1 VKGNLLNFIINTIR
15 KFSLSHIHWLG
26 FDLAAGAV
34 ISQIAFTKIPVG
46 KATFNTR
53 MAVVLAL
60 GVFFISSLNN
70 LLDHRK
76 PAKTESKKYLTNQ
89 KERISFLKILI
100 GVLVIA
106 SMFAFFLPEIIGKV
120 ALGLTVFSAAGI
132 FLFSKL
138 PERSPLH
145 VLREP
150 MSAIILATAILG
162 NTFFQNQELVR
173 ENKYA
178 GVLFLLIVIQNFLLS
193 SYFTAIEFPNTSNLA
208 TRLSASLSKQILH
221 GITLLVITGCVIICL
236 KTEYRYTQRLI
247 VILLG
252 MSVFQSL
259 ILQKGQYI
267 NSKKYKKLLVTLIL
281 ALPFLV
287 L

>member
-46 KATFNTR
+46 KATLNTR

>member
-1 VKGNLLNFIINTIR
+1 MKGNLLNFIINTIR

-46 KATFNTR
+46 KATLNTR

-178 GVLFLLIVIQNFLLS
+178 GVLFLLIIIQNFLLS

>member
-100 GVLVIA
+100 AVLVIA

>member
-1 VKGNLLNFIINTIR
+1 MKGNLLNFIINTIR

-178 GVLFLLIVIQNFLLS
+178 GVLFLLIIIQNFLLS

>member
-76 PAKTESKKYLTNQ
+76 PAKTESKKFLTNQ

-106 SMFAFFLPEIIGKV
+106 IMFAFFLPEIIGKV
-120 ALGLTVFSAAGI
+120 ALGLTVFSAAGM

-150 MSAIILATAILG
+150 FSAIILATAILG
-162 NTFFQNQELVR
+162 NTFIQNQELVR

-178 GVLFLLIVIQNFLLS
+178 GVLFLMIVIQNFLLS

-252 MSVFQSL
+252 MSVLQSF
-259 ILQKGQYI
+259 ILQKAQYL
-267 NSKKYKKLLVTLIL
+267 NSKKYKKLLITLIL

>member
-178 GVLFLLIVIQNFLLS
+178 GVLFLLIIIQNFLLS

>member
-1 VKGNLLNFIINTIR
+1 MKGNLLNFIINTIR

-46 KATFNTR
+46 KATLNTR

-221 GITLLVITGCVIICL
+221 GITLLVITGCFIICL

>member
-1 VKGNLLNFIINTIR
+1 MKGNLLNFIINTIR

-76 PAKTESKKYLTNQ
+76 PAKTESKKFLTNQ

-106 SMFAFFLPEIIGKV
+106 IMFAFFLPEIIGKV
-120 ALGLTVFSAAGI
+120 ALGLTVFSAAGM

-150 MSAIILATAILG
+150 FSAIILATAILG
-162 NTFFQNQELVR
+162 NTFIQNQELVR

-178 GVLFLLIVIQNFLLS
+178 GVLFLMIVIQNFLLS

-267 NSKKYKKLLVTLIL
+267 NSKKYKKLLITLIL

>member
-1 VKGNLLNFIINTIR
+1 MKGNLLNFIINTIR

-46 KATFNTR
+46 KATLNTR

-100 GVLVIA
+100 AVLVIA

-178 GVLFLLIVIQNFLLS
+178 GVLFLLIIIQNFLLS

>member
-1 VKGNLLNFIINTIR
+1 MKGNLLNFIINTIR

-178 GVLFLLIVIQNFLLS
+178 GVLFLLIIIQNFLLS

-247 VILLG
+247 IILLG